1 MKKYLIYLIL
11 LLIVASGIISWRI
24 FFSDKRQDTDKVILG
39 RERTGPGFKN
49 EGKLFFLDYQS
60 QDTLSSI
67 VIEIADTPDETSKGM
82 MYRSQLEADQGMLF
96 LFELEEQQSFWMKNT
111 KISLDIIFI
120 NNNYQ
125 IVHIAKHTIPYSKD
139 PIPSM
144 KPARYVLEV
153 NAGYCDKHSIDELDY
168 VQFIPNNSL
177 SL

>member
-1 MKKYLIYLIL
+1 MKKYLIYVFIL
-11 LLIVASGIISWRI
+11 TIVVLGLISWRI
-24 FFSDKRQDTDKVILG
+24 FFSDKKQDADIVILK
-39 RERTGPGFKN
+39 REISGPVLKK

-60 QDTLSSI
+60 KDTLSSI
-67 VIEIADTPDETSKGM
+67 VIEIADTPDEINKGM
-82 MYRSQLEADQGMLF
+82 MYRTQLEADQGMLF
-96 LFELEEQQSFWMKNT
+96 LFESEEYQSFWMKNT

-120 NNNYQ
+120 NSNYQ

-153 NAGYCDKHSIDELDY
+153 NAGYCDKHAINEQDY
-168 VQFIPNNSL
+168 IYFNQDNSL